1 MNFIIRNLFL
11 IFVLLCAVACS
22 SGENFDQPSLG
33 NIDFR
38 VSLAGQSRVVIQKD
52 GSGDFQ
58 AGDEVALRVYES
70 QLDKFRIKRCYFA
83 KENGGLLPYIG
94 KTGRKLLIFMRSGLL
109 LLRLSCGRAPAGMCI
124 G

>member
-1 MNFIIRNLFL
+1 MNFIIRNLLLFT
-11 IFVLLCAVACS
+11 VLLCTVACS
-22 SGENFDQPSLG
+22 SDENFDRSSWK

-38 VSLAGQSRVVIQKD
+38 VSVVGQSRVAIQKD

-58 AGDEVALRVYES
+58 AGDEVALRVYEA
-70 QLDKFRIKRCYFA
+70 QLDKLQDKTLLLCEGKRWTSSLYW
-83 KENGGLLPYIG
+83 KDREE
-94 KTGRKLLIFMRSGLL
+94 LLIFMRSGLL

>member
-1 MNFIIRNLFL
+1 MNFIIRNLLLFT
-11 IFVLLCAVACS
+11 VLLCTVACS
-22 SGENFDQPSLG
+22 SDENFDQSSWK

-38 VSLAGQSRVVIQKD
+38 VSVSGQSRVAIQKD

-58 AGDEVALRVYES
+58 AGDEVACEYMSLNRIS
-70 QLDKFRIKRCYFA
+70 FRIKRCYIA
-83 KENGGLLPYIG
+83 KGIGGLLLYIG
-94 KTGRKLLIFMRSGLL
+94 KTGRKLLTFMQSGLL

>member
-22 SGENFDQPSLG
+22 SDENFNPPSLE

-38 VSLAGQSRVVIQKD
+38 VSLAGQSRVVIRKD

-58 AGDEVALRVYES
+58 VGMRWLCGCMNRS
-70 QLDKFRIKRCYFA
+70 RISFRIKRCYIA
-83 KENGGLLPYIG
+83 KEIGGLLPYIG
-94 KTGRKLLIFMRSGLL
+94 KTGKGLLIFMRSGLQ
-109 LLRLSCGRAPAGMCI
+109 LLR
-124 G
+124 